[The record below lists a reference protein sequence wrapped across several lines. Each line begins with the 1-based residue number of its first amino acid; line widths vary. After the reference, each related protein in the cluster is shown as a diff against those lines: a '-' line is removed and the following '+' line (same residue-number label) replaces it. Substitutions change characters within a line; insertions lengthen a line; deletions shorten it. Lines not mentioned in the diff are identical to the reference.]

1 MYMLFI
7 FDLYRFLFVMD
18 IVRGMVYIYFFKI
31 YYGYLKSSNCV
42 VDDRWIVKIVGGL
55 FFLDLFL
62 VWMMF
67 ICMWY
72 KGGKI

>member
-1 MYMLFI
+1 
-7 FDLYRFLFVMD
+7 MD

-55 FFLDLFL
+55 F
-62 VWMMF
+62 
-67 ICMWY
+67 I
-72 KGGKI
+72 I